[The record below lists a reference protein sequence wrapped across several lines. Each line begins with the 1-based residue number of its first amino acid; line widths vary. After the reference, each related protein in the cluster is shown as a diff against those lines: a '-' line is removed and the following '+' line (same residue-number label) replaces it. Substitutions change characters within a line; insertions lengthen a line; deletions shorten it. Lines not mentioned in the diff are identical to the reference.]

1 MVTDIKRG
9 DIVIVNLD
17 PARGSEQKG
26 IRPALIIQND
36 EGNMHSSTTII
47 APITSQIFKR
57 EFPTNVN
64 LLRNES
70 KLEKDSLIL
79 FNQITTIDK
88 IRIFKKIST
97 LNDSLMKKVDL
108 AIKASLG
115 LDF

>member
-1 MVTDIKRG
+1 MDNPFK
-9 DIVIVNLD
+9 
-17 PARGSEQKG
+17 K
-26 IRPALIIQND
+26 
-36 EGNMHSSTTII
+36 
-47 APITSQIFKR
+47 IFGR
-57 EFPTNVN
+57 TN

-70 KLEKDSLIL
+70 KLGKDSLIL
-79 FNQITTIDK
+79 FNQITIIDR